1 MHPFTL
7 TDEQTAQVC
16 GGTLSPISL
25 ASAEA
30 GQLPPGFVIPPD
42 CEMPAPEPFPYYSTQ
57 ALGEEG
63 GLPPAALA

>member
-7 TDEQTAQVC
+7 TEEQIAQVG
-16 GGTLSPISL
+16 GGTLSPVSL

-42 CEMPAPEPFPYYSTQ
+42 CEMPAPPLPVYTTL

-63 GLPPAALA
+63 GAAI